1 MSVLLKKIVDDYN
14 KNVANPKLL
23 KGEKLYIK
31 VYKMLYKMIIK
42 TEIPDNYTLPPTRT
56 LAMSLGISRSTVIKA
71 YDILVLDGLLI
82 SKRNSGY
89 QLKPI
94 APRPIV
100 VPQSNEIDYQQLSE
114 IGKSFLDLGNFNV
127 SNSAE
132 NLAFSP
138 GLPPLDIF
146 PISQWKNLTN
156 MYWKEVEFS
165 NLSYS
170 PSSGLEKLKLNISN
184 YLNLTR
190 NINCEPSQVFI
201 VSGSMQSLFILS
213 SILLNPRE
221 NVILENPTFPN
232 VHAVF
237 KGLMANILGVPID
250 KKGISVDFMRQSKL
264 ESKLIHVTPSCHYP
278 MGVKM
283 PLDRRLDLLQY
294 AEENQSYII
303 ENDYEHELNNWDNK
317 LPSLFSLDQRQ
328 KTIYL
333 GTFNRILHP
342 SLRIGYIIVP
352 QNLRLP
358 FELMV
363 KHSHRFV
370 SPSIQYV
377 LNQFIE
383 KKVLHVHLDNLI
395 TITKERKVFFEEQF
409 NQILK
414 GFGFNLI
421 HSNTLSLQSLVMIKS
436 NIVDKEIVSLLSE
449 NNISVHSFNKSFTNN
464 SNEQGLIFGHCS
476 IAKPI
481 IKNKLIRINS
491 ILQEFQSNQKKS
503 LK

>member
-1 MSVLLKKIVDDYN
+1 
-14 KNVANPKLL
+14 
-23 KGEKLYIK
+23 
-31 VYKMLYKMIIK
+31 
-42 TEIPDNYTLPPTRT
+42 
-56 LAMSLGISRSTVIKA
+56 
-71 YDILVLDGLLI
+71 
-82 SKRNSGY
+82 
-89 QLKPI
+89 
-94 APRPIV
+94 
-100 VPQSNEIDYQQLSE
+100 
-114 IGKSFLDLGNFNV
+114 
-127 SNSAE
+127 
-132 NLAFSP
+132 
-138 GLPPLDIF
+138 
-146 PISQWKNLTN
+146 
-156 MYWKEVEFS
+156 
-165 NLSYS
+165 
-170 PSSGLEKLKLNISN
+170 
-184 YLNLTR
+184 
-190 NINCEPSQVFI
+190 
-201 VSGSMQSLFILS
+201 
-213 SILLNPRE
+213 
-221 NVILENPTFPN
+221 
-232 VHAVF
+232 
-237 KGLMANILGVPID
+237 
-250 KKGISVDFMRQSKL
+250 MRQSKL
-264 ESKLIHVTPSCHYP
+264 KSKLIHVTPSCHYP
-278 MGVKM
+278 IGVKM

-383 KKVLHVHLDNLI
+383 KKVLHAHLDNLI

-421 HSNTLSLQSLVMIKS
+421 HNDTLSLQSLVMIKS
-436 NIVDKEIVSLLSE
+436 SMLDKEIVGLLSK

-464 SNEQGLIFGHCS
+464 SAEQGLIFGHCS

-481 IKNKLIRINS
+481 MKNKLMRIHT
-491 ILQEFQSNQKKS
+491 ILQDYKPSNKN
-503 LK
+503 